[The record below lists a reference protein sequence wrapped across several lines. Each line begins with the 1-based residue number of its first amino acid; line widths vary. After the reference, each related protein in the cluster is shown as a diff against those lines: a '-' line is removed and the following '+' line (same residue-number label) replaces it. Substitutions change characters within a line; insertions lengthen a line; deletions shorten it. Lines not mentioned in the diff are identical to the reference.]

1 MNSRLRFLFVAA
13 SALLAVLLVV
23 GSVMGGSTPQ
33 EGPYRHLAVFTEV
46 LSRIKS
52 EYVEEP
58 DMKSVTLGALNGLL
72 EAVDPGASYLSAEQY
87 KTYLKSQE
95 SHKAD
100 VGLVLVR
107 RYGYVGIVDAI
118 DGSPAAKAGLTTG
131 DVLEAIQGVSTRDM
145 PLAYAE
151 HLLRGAAGTSV
162 EVSVLRARRPE
173 PQKITLTRAT
183 VEYPAVIAKMLGGQ
197 TGYIEAESL
206 AGTRAAETIQ
216 AAKTLEQQGAKKL
229 ILDLRH
235 TATGTPEEG
244 MAVANAFLDKGLI
257 TYLQGQKYPRQN
269 FDADPAKKVISLPLA
284 VLTNRGTAGGA
295 EVAAAALL
303 DDKRAQV
310 VGERTYGYAALRRA
324 ITMDDGSAIILAVA
338 KYYSPSGKAIQD
350 GGVTPS
356 VLSVEAE
363 PFTDTDEEEGA
374 PAKPARVEPAK
385 PTEEDPVV
393 KKAIEVLDG
402 GPAQSAANPARAQ
415 GSSAVPDTFHK
426 PRL

>member
-1 MNSRLRFLFVAA
+1 MNTRLRFLFVAA

-33 EGPYRHLAVFTEV
+33 EGPYRHLSVFTEV

-72 EAVDPGASYLSAEQY
+72 EAIDSGASYLSADQY
-87 KTYLKSQE
+87 KTYLKNQDSQ
-95 SHKAD
+95 KAD
-100 VGLVLVR
+100 VGLVLAR

-118 DGSPAAKAGLTTG
+118 PGSPAAKAGLTTG

-151 HLLRGAAGTSV
+151 QLLRGEAGTSV
-162 EVSVLRARRPE
+162 EVSVLRVRRPE
-173 PQKITLTRAT
+173 PQKINLARAK

-206 AGTRAAETIQ
+206 AGTRAAEVAQ

-235 TATGTPEEG
+235 AATGTPDDG
-244 MAVANAFLDKGLI
+244 IAVANAFLDKGLI

-269 FDADPAKKVISLPLA
+269 FEADPAKTVNRLPLV

-303 DDKRAQV
+303 DSKRAQV

-324 ITMDDGSAIILAVA
+324 VTVDDGSAIILAVA
-338 KYYSPSGKAIQD
+338 KFYTPSGKAIQD
-350 GGVTPS
+350 SGVVPS
-356 VLSVEAE
+356 VLAVETE
-363 PFTDTDEEEGA
+363 PLTDTDEEDGVT
-374 PAKPARVEPAK
+374 PKPLKVEPAK

-393 KKAIEVLDG
+393 KRAIEVLNG
-402 GPAQSAANPARAQ
+402 APVQSAGSQARTQ
-415 GSSAVPDTFHK
+415 SSPTVPETFHK
-426 PRL
+426 PQL

>member
-100 VGLVLVR
+100 VGLVLAR

-269 FDADPAKKVISLPLA
+269 FDADPAKIVSRL
-284 VLTNRGTAGGA
+284 
-295 EVAAAALL
+295 AAAALL

>member
-1 MNSRLRFLFVAA
+1 ML
-13 SALLAVLLVV
+13 ALLLLV

-33 EGPYRHLAVFTEV
+33 EGPYKHLAVFTEV

-72 EAVDPGASYLSAEQY
+72 EAVDPCASYLSADQY
-87 KTYLKSQE
+87 KAYLKDQQSA
-95 SHKAD
+95 KAD
-100 VGLVLVR
+100 VGLVLAR

-118 DGSPAAKAGLTTG
+118 AGSPAAKAGLTTG

-151 HLLRGAAGTSV
+151 QLLRGNAGSSV
-162 EVSVLRARRPE
+162 EISVLRVRKPE
-173 PQKITLTRAT
+173 PQKITLVRAKL
-183 VEYPAVIAKMLGGQ
+183 EYPAVATKMLAGQ
-197 TGYIEAESL
+197 IGYIEAESL
-206 AGTRAAETIQ
+206 AGTRQAEVVQ
-216 AAKTLEQQGAKKL
+216 AAKALEQQGAKKL

-235 TATGTPEEG
+235 DATGTPDDG
-244 MAVANAFLDKGLI
+244 VAVANAFMDKGLI
-257 TYLQGQKYPRQN
+257 TYLQGQKYPRKN
-269 FDADPAKKVISLPLA
+269 FEADPAKTISRLPLA

-303 DDKRAQV
+303 DSKRAQV
-310 VGERTYGYAALRRA
+310 IGERTYGYAAFRRA
-324 ITMDDGSAIILAVA
+324 VTVEDGSAIILAVA
-338 KYYSPSGKAIQD
+338 KYFSPSGKAIQD
-350 GGVTPS
+350 TGVVPS

-363 PFTDTDEEEGA
+363 PYVDLDEEEGV
-374 PAKPARVEPAK
+374 PDKPEKPESAK

-393 KKAIEVLDG
+393 KRAIEVLNG
-402 GPAQSAANPARAQ
+402 SPVQSAASPARTQ
-415 GSSAVPDTFHK
+415 GSPVVPDPFHK

>member
-1 MNSRLRFLFVAA
+1 MNTRLRFLFVAA

-72 EAVDPGASYLSAEQY
+72 EAIDPGASYLSAEQY

-95 SHKAD
+95 SRKAD
-100 VGLVLVR
+100 VGLVLAR

-118 DGSPAAKAGLTTG
+118 EGSPAAKAGLATG

-151 HLLRGAAGTSV
+151 QLLRGEAGTSV
-162 EVSVLRARRPE
+162 EVSVLRIRRPE
-173 PQKITLTRAT
+173 PQKITLTRAV
-183 VEYPAVIAKMLGGQ
+183 VEYPVVIAKMLGGQ
-197 TGYIEAESL
+197 TGYIEAGSL

-235 TATGTPEEG
+235 AATGTPEDG
-244 MAVANAFLDKGLI
+244 IAVANAFLEKGLI

-269 FDADPAKKVISLPLA
+269 FDADPAKIVSRLPLA

-303 DDKRAQV
+303 DAKRAQV
-310 VGERTYGYAALRRA
+310 VGERTYGFAALRRA
-324 ITMDDGSAIILAVA
+324 VTVDDGSAIILAVA

-350 GGVTPS
+350 SGVAPS
-356 VLSVEAE
+356 VLSVETE
-363 PFTDTDEEEGA
+363 PFTDTDEEAGA
-374 PAKPARVEPAK
+374 PAKAARVEPAK

-393 KKAIEVLDG
+393 KKAIEVLNG
-402 GPAQSAANPARAQ
+402 APAQSAASPARTP
-415 GSSAVPDTFHK
+415 GSLSVPETFHK

>member
-1 MNSRLRFLFVAA
+1 MNTRLRFLFVAA

-33 EGPYRHLAVFTEV
+33 EGPYRHLGVFTEV

-87 KTYLKSQE
+87 KTYLKSLE
-95 SHKAD
+95 SRKAG
-100 VGLVLVR
+100 VGLVLAR
-107 RYGYVGIVDAI
+107 RYGYVGIVAAI
-118 DGSPAAKAGLTTG
+118 AESPAAKAGLTTG

-151 HLLRGAAGTSV
+151 HLLRGDAGTSV

-173 PQKITLTRAT
+173 PQKINLVRAT
-183 VEYPAVIAKMLGGQ
+183 VEYPVVITKMLGGQ
-197 TGYIEAESL
+197 TGYIEVESL
-206 AGTRAAETIQ
+206 AGTRSAEAIQ
-216 AAKTLEQQGAKKL
+216 AVKTLEQQGAKKL

-244 MAVANAFLDKGLI
+244 MAMANAFLDKGLI
-257 TYLQGQKYPRQN
+257 TYLEGQKYPRQN
-269 FDADPAKKVISLPLA
+269 FDADPAKIVSRLPLA

-303 DDKRAQV
+303 HAKRAQV

-324 ITMDDGSAIILAVA
+324 VTMDDGSAIILAVA

-350 GGVTPS
+350 GGVAPS
-356 VLSVEAE
+356 VLSVETE
-363 PFTDTDEEEGA
+363 PFTDTGEEEGV
-374 PAKPARVEPAK
+374 PAKPEKPEPAK

-393 KKAIEVLDG
+393 KKAIEVLEA
-402 GPAQSAANPARAQ
+402 GPAQSAASPVRAQ
-415 GSSAVPDTFHK
+415 GSSSVSDTFHK